1 MALCVEQAK
10 FETLYSK
17 KSSCALYIY
26 HIEMS
31 SVNIQS
37 PFWHLKACYIYIMNA
52 ISLLLL

>member
-1 MALCVEQAK
+1 MALFVEQDK

-31 SVNIQS
+31 SLT
-37 PFWHLKACYIYIMNA
+37 LKVTYIYIMNA
-52 ISLLLL
+52 ISMLLL